1 MNFDKLKEQWDEQS
15 SDNIKINKDFENHN
29 EANTIIDKVRKVMR
43 KDFFFQLT
51 SFPLLLLY
59 PFIFDI
65 ATPLVWFVI
74 TCYFFIMIIPLRIL
88 FNFYRNSYKLEY
100 NSLKNISWFYY
111 NYKFSIEIFKVY
123 SYIISIL
130 IVMFFGIVYME
141 KKTFLQ
147 FESLWQLYV
156 YIISTLII
164 YALICIWMMKW
175 WIKKLYAKPLEQIKQ
190 ILEELEE

>member
-1 MNFDKLKEQWDEQS
+1 MNFDKLKEQWNEQS
-15 SDNIKINKDFENHN
+15 SDDIKINKDFENHN

-51 SFPLLLLY
+51 SFPLLLFY

-74 TCYFFIMIIPLRIL
+74 TCYIFIMIIPLRIL

-147 FESLWQLYV
+147 FENLWQLYV

-164 YALICIWMMKW
+164 YALVCIWMMKW
-175 WIKKLYAKPLEQIKQ
+175 WIKKLYVKPLEQIKQ